1 MHAGPDRK
9 PTTERTPAMEV
20 DFARRMSILRASDI
34 REILK
39 VTQNPEMISFA
50 GGLPAPELFP
60 KEAIAGI
67 AAEVLLTHG
76 EVALQYS
83 PTEGYPP
90 LREKIA
96 ARMNAIWGT
105 RVTPDEILITTGS
118 QSGLD
123 LTGKLFID
131 EGDVVLCESPSYL
144 GALMAFNVFRP
155 RWVEIATDD
164 EGMQP
169 ESLEQAL
176 RTTRGVKLIYT
187 VPNFQNPSG
196 RTWSLERR
204 QHLAALALKYNVPV
218 IEDNPYGELCYDGTT
233 PPCVQTLDEAGL
245 VIALGTFSKI
255 FCPGLR
261 IGWVAARREF
271 IDKYVVLKQASDLHS
286 STFDQMLTAAYMDA
300 FDFERDLDIKRKVY
314 KSRRD
319 AMVEALER
327 EMPDGVRFTRP
338 RGGLFLWV
346 ELPESIDAR
355 VLLQACLKQN
365 VAFVPGGAFFPA
377 REQKNTLRLNFSNMP
392 EDRIREGVRRMAAAL
407 AALLVPGSVSVRSAG

>member
-1 MHAGPDRK
+1 MDTLK
-9 PTTERTPAMEV
+9 
-20 DFARRMSILRASDI
+20 ASDI

-60 KEAIAGI
+60 RDAIASL
-67 AAEVLLTHG
+67 AAELLRSRG

-105 RVTPDEILITTGS
+105 RLSPDEILITTGS

-123 LTGKLFID
+123 LTAKLFLD
-131 EGDVVLCESPSYL
+131 EGDAVLCESPTYL
-144 GALMAFNVFRP
+144 GATMAFNVFRP
-155 RWVEIATDD
+155 RWVEIPTDD
-164 EGMQP
+164 DGMQP
-169 ESLEQAL
+169 EALERAL
-176 RTTRGVKLIYT
+176 RSEKRVKLLYT

-196 RTWSLERR
+196 RTWSAERR
-204 QHLAALALKYNVPV
+204 RRLAALALRYNVPV

-233 PPCVQTLDEAGL
+233 PPCIQTLDEAGL
-245 VIALGTFSKI
+245 VISLGTFSKI

-261 IGWVAARREF
+261 IGWIAAKRRY
-271 IDKYVVLKQASDLHS
+271 IDRYVILKQASDLHS
-286 STFDQMLTAAYMDA
+286 STLDQMLTAAYLEAHDI
-300 FDFERDLDIKRKVY
+300 EKDLTVKRRVY
-314 KSRRD
+314 GSRRD

-327 EMPDGVRFTRP
+327 EMPEGVRFTRP

-346 ELPESIDAR
+346 ELPATVDSRI
-355 VLLQACLKQN
+355 LLDLCLKRN
-365 VAFVPGGAFFPA
+365 VAFVPGGAFFPVEE
-377 REQKNTLRLNFSNMP
+377 RRNTLRLNFSNMP
-392 EDRIREGVRRMAAAL
+392 EDRIREGIGRL
-407 AALLVPGSVSVRSAG
+407 AECLRGMIGGEEVPVPSGEEKKD

>member
-1 MHAGPDRK
+1 MHAGPESK
-9 PTTERTPAMEV
+9 PVPRSTPHAG
-20 DFARRMSILRASDI
+20 FAGRMDLLRASDI

-60 KEAIAGI
+60 KDAIADI
-67 AAEVLLTHG
+67 AAQVLHTRG
-76 EVALQYS
+76 ETALQYS

-96 ARMNAIWGT
+96 ARMNRIWGT
-105 RVTPDEILITTGS
+105 RLTPDEILITTGS

-123 LTGKLFID
+123 LTAKLFID
-131 EGDVVLCESPSYL
+131 EGDVILCESPSYL

-164 EGMQP
+164 DGMQP
-169 ESLEQAL
+169 ESLERAL
-176 RTTRGVKLIYT
+176 KATPGVKLIYT

-196 RTWSLERR
+196 RTWSAERR
-204 QHLAALALKYNVPV
+204 RRLAALSLKFHVPV
-218 IEDNPYGELCYDGTT
+218 IEDNPYGELCYDGVT

-245 VIALGTFSKI
+245 VISLGTFSKI
-255 FCPGLR
+255 FAPGLR
-261 IGWVAARREF
+261 IGWVAGKRRF
-271 IDKYVVLKQASDLHS
+271 IDKYVILKQASDLHS

-300 FDFERDLDIKRKVY
+300 FDFEKDLDLKRRVY

-327 EMPDGVRFTRP
+327 EMPEGVRFTRP

-346 ELPESIDAR
+346 ELPESVDAR
-355 VLLQACLKQN
+355 LLLEACLKRN
-365 VAFVPGGAFFPA
+365 VAFVPGGAFFPV
-377 REQKNTLRLNFSNMP
+377 RERKNTLRLNFSNMP
-392 EDRIREGVRRMAAAL
+392 EERIREGVRRMAAAL
-407 AALLVPGSVSVRSAG
+407 ADLAAVPATPVRALG

>member
-1 MHAGPDRK
+1 MSRPFADRMDTLK
-9 PTTERTPAMEV
+9 
-20 DFARRMSILRASDI
+20 ASDI

-60 KEAIAGI
+60 RDAIASL
-67 AAEVLLTHG
+67 AAELLRSRG

-105 RVTPDEILITTGS
+105 RLSPDEILITTGS

-123 LTGKLFID
+123 LTAKLFLD
-131 EGDVVLCESPSYL
+131 EGDAVLCESPTYL
-144 GALMAFNVFRP
+144 GATMAFNVFRP
-155 RWVEIATDD
+155 RWVEIPTDD
-164 EGMQP
+164 DGMQP
-169 ESLEQAL
+169 EALERAL
-176 RTTRGVKLIYT
+176 RSEKRVKLLYT

-196 RTWSLERR
+196 RTWSAERR
-204 QHLAALALKYNVPV
+204 RRLAALALRYNVPV

-233 PPCVQTLDEAGL
+233 PPCIQTLDEAGL
-245 VIALGTFSKI
+245 VISLGTFSKI

-261 IGWVAARREF
+261 IGWIAAKRRY
-271 IDKYVVLKQASDLHS
+271 IDRYVILKQASDLHS
-286 STFDQMLTAAYMDA
+286 STLDQMLTAAYLEAHDI
-300 FDFERDLDIKRKVY
+300 EKDLTVKRRVY
-314 KSRRD
+314 GSRRD

-327 EMPDGVRFTRP
+327 EMPEGVRFTRP

-346 ELPESIDAR
+346 ELPATVDSRI
-355 VLLQACLKQN
+355 LLDLCLKRN
-365 VAFVPGGAFFPA
+365 VAFVPGGAFFPVEE
-377 REQKNTLRLNFSNMP
+377 RRNTLRLNFSNMP
-392 EDRIREGVRRMAAAL
+392 EDRIREGIGRL
-407 AALLVPGSVSVRSAG
+407 AECLRGMIGGEEVPVPSGEEKKD